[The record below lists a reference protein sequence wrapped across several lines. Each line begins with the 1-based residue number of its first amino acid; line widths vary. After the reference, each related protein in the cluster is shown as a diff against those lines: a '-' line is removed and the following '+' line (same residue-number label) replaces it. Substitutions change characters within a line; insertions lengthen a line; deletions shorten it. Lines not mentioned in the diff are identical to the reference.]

1 VIQTFLT
8 WHLINQECLP
18 WFGNDL
24 ERIVWEVDVMQLI
37 AITHATLGKPGDS
50 ISKRLEQQVEDT
62 LVVDKL
68 RKLNENPDA

>member
-1 VIQTFLT
+1 
-8 WHLINQECLP
+8 
-18 WFGNDL
+18 
-24 ERIVWEVDVMQLI
+24 MQLI